1 MRRPRSLPLRAGA
14 AARASLPPTQ
24 GEKQEGGD
32 MRLRSFFPLSA
43 RCLSHEEE
51 RGSRDGRTRYSGSEV
66 LRRRSSLP
74 LQRERAR
81 LELACVTAWLGRAL
95 AACGISATLLFGAVA
110 FAGDAVER
118 ALTLVSQERYAEARK
133 VLEPFLEREPN
144 APRLRLLQ
152 GILEVHEGN
161 TREAV
166 AIFERLRS
174 DYPDMFEP
182 HNNLAVLH
190 AREGRLDAARDA
202 LVAALQRERDAVAYA
217 NLGDVY
223 MRLADRAYSRAR
235 EAGSADGSASEGP
248 APQTKSSVVAAA
260 KDRTCVRAGGF
271 KDRAVAE
278 EAAAWLRS
286 RDAEAVE
293 VRQEERRLVTSHRV
307 YLPALPSVAAA
318 KTKLRE
324 IRGRGI
330 RDAAIFGK
338 GARANAISLGVYRSE
353 ENARRR
359 VARLKKLGY
368 AVKSEPNMKTMSE
381 YVLVARA
388 GGDRSAFKEAWAAKF
403 PGHAISDV
411 ACP

>member
-1 MRRPRSLPLRAGA
+1 
-14 AARASLPPTQ
+14 
-24 GEKQEGGD
+24 
-32 MRLRSFFPLSA
+32 MRLGSIFPLPA
-43 RCLSHEEE
+43 RCLSPEEE
-51 RGSRDGRTRYSGSEV
+51 RGKRDGRARHAGDQV
-66 LRRRSSLP
+66 LRRRSSSP

-81 LELACVTAWLGRAL
+81 VGLTCVTAWAGRAL

-110 FAGDAVER
+110 FADDAVER
-118 ALTLVSQERYAEARK
+118 ALALVSQERFAEARK
-133 VLEPFLEREPN
+133 VFEPLLEREPN
-144 APRLRLLQ
+144 APRLLLLQ
-152 GILEVHEGN
+152 GILEAHEGN

-166 AIFERLRS
+166 AIFERLGS

-235 EAGSADGSASEGP
+235 EAGSADGTVSERL
-248 APQTKSSVVAAA
+248 AAQAKSTVAAAA
-260 KDRTCVRAGGF
+260 KDRTCVRAGRF
-271 KDRAVAE
+271 KDRGGAE

-293 VRQEERRLVTSHRV
+293 VRHEERQLVTSYRV
-307 YLPALPSVAAA
+307 YLAALPSVAAA
-318 KTKLRE
+318 KSKLRE

-338 GARANAISLGVYRSE
+338 GARANEISLGVYRSE

-359 VARLKKLGY
+359 AARLKKLGY
-368 AVKSEPNMKTMSE
+368 AVKSEPNVKTSSE
-381 YVLVARA
+381 YVLEARA
-388 GGDRSAFKEAWAAKF
+388 GGDRSAFEEAWTAQF
-403 PGHAISDV
+403 PGHAIRDV